1 MAGAEQRK
9 ARDSMKKGAFRL
21 ERSFLF
27 SIKTMFAPNLHLD
40 NHNPLFLLSVLVRM
54 ERLELSHLA
63 APEPKSGASTNFATS
78 AFCESAD
85 STVLRQN
92 CKRFLAM
99 NGRNV
104 AQLKAFVG
112 LQISPFALWQCA
124 EFDAPDADAF

>member
-40 NHNPLFLLSVLVRM
+40 NHNSLFLLSVLVRM
-54 ERLELSHLA
+54 ERLELSHLT

-85 STVLRQN
+85 YTVLRQN
-92 CKRFLAM
+92 CKRFLAA
-99 NGRNV
+99 GRGVSGAVKSVRWLANIAICLV
-104 AQLKAFVG
+104 AMRRV
-112 LQISPFALWQCA
+112 
-124 EFDAPDADAF
+124 

>member
-54 ERLELSHLA
+54 E
-63 APEPKSGASTNFATS
+63 
-78 AFCESAD
+78 C
-85 STVLRQN
+85 
-92 CKRFLAM
+92 
-99 NGRNV
+99 
-104 AQLKAFVG
+104 
-112 LQISPFALWQCA
+112 SPTYPHNPHKHPTTLNKTTY
-124 EFDAPDADAF
+124 